1 MIVKS
6 PLKEKIA
13 KPNVRKKPSGRKNGS
28 LKKIRNGNGSSSA
41 NGKSHGRRIKK
52 ESGKNRFSLF
62 KTKPWKVILGAIIIG
77 AVGILYL
84 NHVFATQQLL
94 REVQQLEREYNQAKR
109 MHDDYRLT
117 FDRMI
122 GPAEIYDKAKAQG
135 FINSGPAEKIIEV
148 DE

>member
-6 PLKEKIA
+6 PLKERKT
-13 KPNVRKKPSGRKNGS
+13 KPNVRKDSPKRKNGTS
-28 LKKIRNGNGSSSA
+28 KKFINTQSSSG
-41 NGKSHGRRIKK
+41 NYGKPIKEAK
-52 ESGKNRFSLF
+52 KGGISLP
-62 KTKPWKVILGAIIIG
+62 KPKPWKVILVAFVIG
-77 AVGILYL
+77 GLGILYL

-94 REVQQLEREYNQAKR
+94 REVQQLEREYNQTKR

-148 DE
+148 DK